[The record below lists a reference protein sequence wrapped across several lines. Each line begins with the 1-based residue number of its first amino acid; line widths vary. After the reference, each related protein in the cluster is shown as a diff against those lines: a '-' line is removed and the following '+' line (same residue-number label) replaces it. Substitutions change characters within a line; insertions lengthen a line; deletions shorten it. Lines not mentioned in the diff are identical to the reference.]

1 MKTPIPIAAMLFSLI
16 FITATR
22 AAEAPQDGRK
32 MLYHV
37 VSVKFKPDAT
47 PEQIKAAEQAFAALK
62 TKIPGIAS
70 LNWGTNISPEKKD
83 KGFTH
88 CFVLTFASEKD
99 RDAYLPHPEHKAF
112 GKILG
117 PVVADV
123 MVIDFWSQGE

>member
-1 MKTPIPIAAMLFSLI
+1 MKTLILLAAVLVSMTLTP
-16 FITATR
+16 TAR
-22 AAEAPQDGRK
+22 AADEKK

-37 VSVKFKPDAT
+37 VSVKFKADAT

-112 GKILG
+112 GKVLG